1 MRTYVFDAAAL
12 FAFLES
18 TSAAAKVSE
27 LIKEA
32 NHQRAEILMSA
43 VNYGEA
49 YGSILR
55 VRGLDRAR
63 AIMSAVRALPI
74 VLMDAT
80 PLRAVQASDL
90 KSTYKMYYADSFAA
104 ALALEHKATLVTS
117 DSDFRRLGHGFPV
130 LWLKS

>member
-1 MRTYVFDAAAL
+1 VKAYIFDAAAL
-12 FAFLES
+12 FAFLEN
-18 TSAAAKVSE
+18 TPAATKVSE

-32 NHQRAEILMSA
+32 NHRRAEILMSA

-80 PLRAVQASDL
+80 PLRAVQAAEL
-90 KSTYKMYYADSFAA
+90 KSTYRMYYADSFAA
-104 ALALEHKATLVTS
+104 ALAIEHKGTLVTS
-117 DSDFRRLGHGFPV
+117 DSDFKKLGYAFPV
-130 LWLKS
+130 LWLKN

>member
-1 MRTYVFDAAAL
+1 VKTYVFDAAAL
-12 FAFLES
+12 FAFLEN

-32 NHQRAEILMSA
+32 NHRRAEILMSA

-80 PLRAVQASDL
+80 PLRAIQAADL
-90 KSTYKMYYADSFAA
+90 KSTYRMYYGDSFAA
-104 ALALEHKATLVTS
+104 GLAIEHKATLVTS
-117 DSDFRRLGHGFPV
+117 DADFKKLGHGFPV
-130 LWLKS
+130 MWLKN

>member
-1 MRTYVFDAAAL
+1 VKAYIFDAAAL
-12 FAFLES
+12 FAFLEN
-18 TSAAAKVSE
+18 TPAATKVSE

-32 NHQRAEILMSA
+32 NHHRAEILMSA

-80 PLRAVQASDL
+80 PLRAVQAAEL
-90 KSTYKMYYADSFAA
+90 KSTYRMYYADSFAA
-104 ALALEHKATLVTS
+104 ALAIEHKGTLVTS
-117 DSDFRRLGHGFPV
+117 DSDFKKLGYAFPV
-130 LWLKS
+130 LWLKN

>member
-1 MRTYVFDAAAL
+1 VKTYVFDAAAL
-12 FAFLES
+12 FVFLEN

-32 NHQRAEILMSA
+32 NHRRAEILMSA

-49 YGSILR
+49 YGSVLR

-74 VLMDAT
+74 FLMDAT
-80 PLRAVQASDL
+80 PLRAIQAADL
-90 KSTYKMYYADSFAA
+90 KLNYRMYYADSFAA
-104 ALALEHKATLVTS
+104 ALAIEHKATLVTS
-117 DSDFRRLGHGFPV
+117 DSDFKKLGHGFPV
-130 LWLKS
+130 LWLKN

>member
-1 MRTYVFDAAAL
+1 VKTYVFDAAAL
-12 FAFLES
+12 FAFLEN

-32 NHQRAEILMSA
+32 NHRRAEILMSA

-49 YGSILR
+49 YGSVLR

-74 VLMDAT
+74 FLMDAT
-80 PLRAVQASDL
+80 PLRAIQAADL
-90 KSTYKMYYADSFAA
+90 KLNYRMYYADSFAA
-104 ALALEHKATLVTS
+104 ALAIEHKATLVTS
-117 DSDFRRLGHGFPV
+117 DSDFKKLGHGFPV
-130 LWLKS
+130 LWLKN